1 MTKPRLIL
9 ASGSQIRADI
19 LRGAGLD
26 FEIVRPDVDE
36 AAIKKEAAKNGAG
49 LEAIAMRLAEEK
61 AMAVAKARRGLVVGS
76 DQILEFGGRAYDKPA
91 SMGEAKKRLMEMQGR
106 AHTLINAI
114 AVARDGALI
123 WRSLDRPKL
132 VMRALSGDEI
142 DAYLEEAGP
151 EVLLSVGAYQI
162 EKIGSRLFERIE
174 GDHFAVLGLGLYPL
188 LALLRREGAIDY

>member
-36 AAIKKEAAKNGAG
+36 DAIKKDAAKEGAG
-49 LEAIAMRLAEEK
+49 LEETAIRLAEAK
-61 AMAVAKARRGLVVGS
+61 AMAVAKDVDGLVIGA
-76 DQILEFGGRAYDKPA
+76 DQILEFGGRAYDKA
-91 SMGEAKKRLMEMQGR
+91 SSLDEARMRLLEMQGA

-114 AVARDGALI
+114 AVARDGVLI
-123 WRSLDRPKL
+123 WRSLERPTL
-132 VMRALSGDEI
+132 FMRPLSGDEI

-151 EVLLSVGAYQI
+151 EVLASVGAYQV
-162 EKIGSRLFERIE
+162 EKHGSRLFERID

-188 LALLRREGAIDY
+188 LGLLRREGAIPY